1 MHCLSRCL
9 LLLLIFSFSE
19 IIAQTAPS
27 PPKERLRE
35 SFMMAYTN
43 PVEGLALAQEVL
55 DEVLSAR
62 DRDGE
67 AAAYNTIGWNYFR
80 MGKRDSAALFFEKGY
95 ALFLVLNEHSEASR
109 VAYNYAEM
117 LTAENKYSQAL
128 DQLVLADSL
137 AALAQYADP
146 LGNINRLKAIL
157 YREQH
162 DYGQSEKYFRLAMD
176 QFMQRADTA
185 RYIDAAS
192 SLGILYR
199 KMERYDAS
207 VILLVECMALA
218 EKVGG
223 QMASLHENLGDTYYA
238 MGQYK
243 QALANFERSH
253 AFFLEQQQL
262 ADVAYMAIALG
273 KTHMKLGSPTQ
284 AERFLIEAV
293 SLNDSLQT
301 HNYKM
306 EAAAELA
313 ELYRETANWNQA
325 YHYLAMSNRIK
336 DSLQLADQ
344 LKQVSE
350 LQAKYEAEKKE
361 LEITRLNAQNQRTRW
376 QQYAIISIFVVSTV
390 IALLIFNRYKM
401 KRKLREQEVR
411 NKIAA
416 DLHDDVG
423 STLSGINISSS
434 IALLKSHDPT
444 LVAAQL
450 QKIQQQSKQ
459 TIDSIGDLVWSI
471 NPANDNFDKMVL
483 RMKDFAATLLEPV
496 GVEYEFRES
505 GQIAQLKCEPEVR
518 KSLYLIVKEALNNAV
533 KYSHATRIQIELAM
547 TSSLF
552 IVSITDNG
560 RGFELHGEPRGNGLK
575 NMKSRMHQAG
585 GELTVLSEPGMGTTI
600 RAILPVT

>member
-1 MHCLSRCL
+1 MHGLSRCL
-9 LLLLIFSFSE
+9 LLLLIFGASK
-19 IIAQTAPS
+19 INAQPTITAA
-27 PPKERLRE
+27 KERLHE
-35 SFMMAYTN
+35 SFMKAYTN
-43 PVEGLALAQEVL
+43 PVEGLAMAHEVL
-55 DEVLSAR
+55 GMTLKTQ

-95 ALFLVLNEHSEASR
+95 TLFLSLNDYGEACR

-128 DQLVLADSL
+128 DQLVLADSMATL
-137 AALAQYADP
+137 ARYTAP

-157 YREQH
+157 FREQH
-162 DYGQSEKYFRLAMD
+162 DYAQSEKYFRVAMD
-176 QFMQRADTA
+176 QFMQRADTT

-192 SLGILYR
+192 SLAILFR

-207 VILLVECMALA
+207 VAMFEECMALA
-218 EKVGG
+218 MRVGG
-223 QMASLHENLGDTYYA
+223 QQASLHENLGDTYYV

-243 QALANFERSH
+243 QALTNFEQSH
-253 AFFLEQQQL
+253 ALFSAQQQL
-262 ADVAYMAIALG
+262 ADVAYMAISLG
-273 KTHMKLGSPTQ
+273 KTHMKLGSSTQ
-284 AERFLIEAV
+284 AERFLTQAIN
-293 SLNDSLQT
+293 LNDSLQT

-306 EAAAELA
+306 EAATELA

-325 YHYLAMSNRIK
+325 YHYLAMANRIK

-350 LQAKYEAEKKE
+350 LQARYEAEKKE
-361 LEITRLNAQNQRTRW
+361 LEITRLHAQNQRTRW
-376 QQYAIISIFVVSTV
+376 QQYAITSIFVIS
-390 IALLIFNRYKM
+390 ILLGLLIFSRYKM

-444 LVAAQL
+444 VVATQL
-450 QKIQQQSKQ
+450 KQIQLQSKQ

-483 RMKDFAATLLEPV
+483 RMKDFAATLLEPL
-496 GVEYEFRES
+496 GVEYAFRES
-505 GQIAQLKCEPEVR
+505 GQLTPLKCEPEVR

-533 KYSHATRIQIELAM
+533 KYSHATRIDVELTM
-547 TSSLF
+547 TASLF
-552 IVSITDNG
+552 TVTVTDNG
-560 RGFELHGEPRGNGLK
+560 QGFDHHGEQRGNGLK
-575 NMKSRMHQAG
+575 NMDTRMRRAG
-585 GELTVLSEPGMGTTI
+585 GELKVLSEKNKGTTI
-600 RAILPVT
+600 RAILPIT

>member
-1 MHCLSRCL
+1 
-9 LLLLIFSFSE
+9 
-19 IIAQTAPS
+19 
-27 PPKERLRE
+27 
-35 SFMMAYTN
+35 MA
-43 PVEGLALAQEVL
+43 EAIL
-55 DEVLSAR
+55 DEVLKTR

-95 ALFLVLNEHSEASR
+95 ALFLVLNEHSEACR

-137 AALAQYADP
+137 AALAEYTDP

-157 YREQH
+157 YREQQ
-162 DYGQSEKYFRLAMD
+162 DFGQSEKYFRVAMD
-176 QFMQRADTA
+176 QFMQRADTT

-192 SLGILYR
+192 SLAILFR
-199 KMERYDAS
+199 KMERYEAS
-207 VILLVECMALA
+207 ITLFEECMALA
-218 EKVGG
+218 RKIGG

-238 MGQYK
+238 TGQYK
-243 QALANFERSH
+243 QALANFEQSH
-253 AFFLEQQQL
+253 ALFLEQQQL

-273 KTHMKLGSPTQ
+273 KTHMKLGSSTQ
-284 AERFLIEAV
+284 AERFLTEALN
-293 SLNDSLQT
+293 LNDSLQT

-313 ELYRETANWNQA
+313 ALYRETANWSQA
-325 YHYLAMSNRIK
+325 YHYLAMSNGIK

-376 QQYAIISIFVVSTV
+376 QQYAIIGVFAVSV
-390 IALLIFNRYKM
+390 LLSLLIFNRYKM
-401 KRKLREQEVR
+401 RRKLREQEVR

-434 IALLKSHDPT
+434 IALLKNHDRT
-444 LVAAQL
+444 LVTTQL

-471 NPANDNFDKMVL
+471 NPANDNFEKMVL
-483 RMKDFAATLLEPV
+483 RMKDFAATLLEPL

-505 GQIAQLKCEPEVR
+505 GQVAQLKCEPEVR

-533 KYSHATRIQIELAM
+533 KYSRATRIQVELAM
-547 TSSLF
+547 TASLF
-552 IVSITDNG
+552 TVSIADNG
-560 RGFELHGEPRGNGLK
+560 EGFDHHGEQRGNGLK
-575 NMKSRMHQAG
+575 NMETRMRQAG
-585 GELTVLSEPGMGTTI
+585 GELKVLSERNKGTTI
-600 RAILPVT
+600 RAILPIT